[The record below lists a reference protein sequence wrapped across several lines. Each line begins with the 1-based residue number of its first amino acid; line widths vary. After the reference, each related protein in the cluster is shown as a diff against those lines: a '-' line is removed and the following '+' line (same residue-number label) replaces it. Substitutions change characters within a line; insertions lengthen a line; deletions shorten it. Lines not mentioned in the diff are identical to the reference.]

1 MEFLKAEEGFKS
13 KAYRCSQGALTI
25 GYGHKLLKT
34 DNIKSITKQQA
45 EQLLISDF
53 EKAIAR
59 IYETF
64 SGIEDKQLFSYAVLS
79 FQTGHA
85 GFLKFKNFIKA
96 DCKIKKEEE
105 LKNSKLYKQ
114 CKNRVNR
121 YIKDIL
127 N

>member
-1 MEFLKAEEGFKS
+1 MKTILILLTTTILLGNWQKDYNKCLEFLKAEEGFKS

-79 FQTGHA
+79 FQTGM
-85 GFLKFKNFIKA
+85 
-96 DCKIKKEEE
+96 
-105 LKNSKLYKQ
+105 
-114 CKNRVNR
+114 
-121 YIKDIL
+121 
-127 N
+127 